1 MKTLSCLVLFGYLLA
16 GAVHGEDLIRFDA
29 QQIEHLDIRT
39 ARPEPIGALPL
50 AWAPARV
57 VIPPDRE
64 FIISAPQAGVITR
77 IHVAL
82 GAPVSR
88 GQVVAELQS
97 PDWLALQRNLLNAI
111 TEFNLAQAKLHRDQ
125 KLLEEGVISR
135 LRWQETRSL
144 FDKAQANLREAEQV
158 LSTSGMTPE
167 ELHEI
172 KQSRNIISTLWLRS
186 PIQGVLLERLA
197 TAGQRVSMLA
207 PLFRIGNIEQLWLEI
222 DMPQERLKEVR
233 IGDHVELES
242 PRIRATVI
250 EVSQNVRPDNQSAL
264 VRASIDEHDQT
275 VRAGQNVNVQVMHA
289 STDFICRVPLAAV
302 VYQNGV
308 PYVFVRTS
316 EGFVA
321 RRVGVAA
328 IDGRQAI
335 LHEGLT
341 GEERVAV
348 QGVAALKA
356 AWTGIGGDDE

>member
-1 MKTLSCLVLFGYLLA
+1 MKTFLRLLLFGSVLV
-16 GAVHGEDLIRFDA
+16 GAVHGEDLIRLDA

-39 ARPEPIGALPL
+39 TKPEVIGALPL
-50 AWAPARV
+50 ASAPARV

-64 FIISAPQAGVITR
+64 FIVSAPQAGVITR
-77 IHVAL
+77 INVAL
-82 GAPVSR
+82 GATVSR

-97 PDWLALQRNLLNAI
+97 PDWLALQRSLLNAL

-158 LSTSGMTPE
+158 LVTSGMSSR
-167 ELHEI
+167 ELDEL
-172 KQSRNIISTLWLRS
+172 KQSRSITSTLLLRS
-186 PIQGVLLERLA
+186 PIQGVLLERLV
-197 TAGQRVSMLA
+197 TVGQRVSMLA
-207 PLFRIGNIEQLWLEI
+207 PLFRIGNTEQLWLEI

-233 IGDHVELES
+233 IGDGVELES
-242 PRIRATVI
+242 PRIRATII
-250 EVSQNVRPDNQSAL
+250 EISQNVRPDSQSAL

-289 STDFICRVPLAAV
+289 STDFICRVPLAAL
-302 VYQNGV
+302 VYQDGD
-308 PYVFVRTS
+308 PYVFVRTP

-341 GEERVAV
+341 ADDRVAV

-356 AWTGIGGDDE
+356 AWTGIGGDSE